1 MTVTQNCVNL
11 IKKFEG
17 CRLKAYKDACGVWTI
32 GYGITNAV
40 KTITGLTVKSGVTIT
55 QAQAEKMLL
64 QVLNARYI
72 ARVTKYDSVYHWN
85 QNQLDALTSF
95 AYNIGSID
103 GLTNNGKRTIAQ
115 ISAKIPSYNKA
126 GGKVLTGLTRRR
138 AAEKTLFDTPVKAN
152 YQIDGVD
159 YSLVFD
165 PTYYANRYA
174 DLKAVYGTNAAQLW
188 LHFKTY
194 GMKEGRQAIDTF
206 NVITYKARYSD
217 LQIAFGNNLPMYY
230 RHYCVNGK
238 NEGRQAI

>member
-1 MTVTQNCVNL
+1 M
-11 IKKFEG
+11 
-17 CRLKAYKDACGVWTI
+17 
-32 GYGITNAV
+32 
-40 KTITGLTVKSGVTIT
+40 
-55 QAQAEKMLL
+55 
-64 QVLNARYI
+64 
-72 ARVTKYDSVYHWN
+72 
-85 QNQLDALTSF
+85 
-95 AYNIGSID
+95 
-103 GLTNNGKRTIAQ
+103 
-115 ISAKIPSYNKA
+115 
-126 GGKVLTGLTRRR
+126 
-138 AAEKTLFDTPVKAN
+138 KAN

-206 NVITYKARYSD
+206 NGITYKARYSD
-217 LQIAFGNNLPMYY
+217 LQTAFGNNLPMYY